1 MSDVQRFNHR
11 KLLNRIPQ
19 ESGVLLLNVERFTP
33 SELVL
38 VEGRSRAD
46 FSHVNRVGGG
56 TIGSDRQSLE
66 AWHRAYYQT
75 FRTYHDSQRFVGKD
89 ENMMATTCLET
100 DLCLLLEPS
109 YYQGWLGQYKE
120 FFKLQDWLIGDLPGE
135 NYVRLHII

>member
-11 KLLNRIPQ
+11 KLLNRIPL

-46 FSHVNRVGGG
+46 FSRVNRVGGG

-75 FRTYHDSQRFVGKD
+75 FRTTTTARGLWGK
-89 ENMMATTCLET
+89 MR
-100 DLCLLLEPS
+100 
-109 YYQGWLGQYKE
+109 K
-120 FFKLQDWLIGDLPGE
+120 
-135 NYVRLHII
+135 

>member
-46 FSHVNRVGGG
+46 FSRVNRL
-56 TIGSDRQSLE
+56 SLE

-75 FRTYHDSQRFVGKD
+75 FRTTTTARGLWGK
-89 ENMMATTCLET
+89 MR
-100 DLCLLLEPS
+100 
-109 YYQGWLGQYKE
+109 K
-120 FFKLQDWLIGDLPGE
+120 
-135 NYVRLHII
+135 